1 MKAMTCSNICIKK
14 CTIHVIQESRSIKDW
29 FVLRKQVSYVASK
42 GMNLEM
48 YEFRNVYYN
57 SNPTMNFHSV
67 DIETV
72 VQFLLFL
79 LNVLYLSTHDIA
91 Y

>member
-1 MKAMTCSNICIKK
+1 MTCSNICIKK
-14 CTIHVIQESRSIKDW
+14 CTIHVIRESRSIKDW
-29 FVLRKQVSYVASK
+29 FVLRIQVSYVASK

>member
-1 MKAMTCSNICIKK
+1 
-14 CTIHVIQESRSIKDW
+14 
-29 FVLRKQVSYVASK
+29 
-42 GMNLEM
+42 MNLEM
-48 YEFRNVYYN
+48 YEFRNVCYN
-57 SNPTMNFHSV
+57 SNPMNFHSV

>member
-1 MKAMTCSNICIKK
+1 
-14 CTIHVIQESRSIKDW
+14 
-29 FVLRKQVSYVASK
+29 
-42 GMNLEM
+42 MNLEM
-48 YEFRNVYYN
+48 YEFRNVCYN

>member
-1 MKAMTCSNICIKK
+1 
-14 CTIHVIQESRSIKDW
+14 
-29 FVLRKQVSYVASK
+29 
-42 GMNLEM
+42 
-48 YEFRNVYYN
+48 
-57 SNPTMNFHSV
+57 MNFQSV

-91 Y
+91 YWTFFRFKLL